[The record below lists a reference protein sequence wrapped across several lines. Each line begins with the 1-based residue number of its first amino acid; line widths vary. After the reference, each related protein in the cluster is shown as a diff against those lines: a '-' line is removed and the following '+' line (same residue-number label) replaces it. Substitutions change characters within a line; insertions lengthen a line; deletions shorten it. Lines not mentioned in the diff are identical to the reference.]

1 MLTAEFIYVKKIEQ
15 ELRNNNGDEKNK
27 KKEKLFLDRYHN
39 PNYNTSFIFKFI
51 TRRICMKSVV
61 PEKVSQEELKIPVSE
76 IESWLSGPKV
86 ELPEFEPA
94 YTETRDGKKLVIRA
108 LRKDEA
114 PALLKFLKN
123 FLEVERDFYDI
134 VGVRVYAEVLGWL
147 RNRLKDSYHLVGS
160 IDGELAGFANG
171 RKRDDKVHISLH
183 SMAFKRGGG
192 VGAAMYYAKAQY
204 AFEVLGAQEWWSTFE
219 SYNGWKRYG
228 LGAAQPSYPWPEY
241 QHELGGAAVYYIRR
255 DYWDSTVKG
264 YNKQLVHGDLI
275 RPVPADLLKKAEN
288 LIIPD
293 KPDV

>member
-1 MLTAEFIYVKKIEQ
+1 
-15 ELRNNNGDEKNK
+15 
-27 KKEKLFLDRYHN
+27 
-39 PNYNTSFIFKFI
+39 
-51 TRRICMKSVV
+51 MKSVV

-94 YTETRDGKKLVIRA
+94 YTETREGKKLVIRA

-123 FLEVERDFYDI
+123 FLEVDRDFYDI
-134 VGVRVYAEVLGWL
+134 VGVRVYAEILGWL

-293 KPDV
+293 KPNI